1 MTTKVRCVSNG
12 VITMAAVA
20 VLGFPMMALAAK
32 QVSVTLI
39 TSTLNNPFFVSVVD
53 GAKAEAKSEGINLD
67 VENANNSA
75 QTALNLT
82 MTAVSKHPNVLIIDP
97 VGSNSGS
104 AMVRQ
109 ANRAKI
115 PVVAFD
121 RAPSSGHLDSF
132 IGYDAIAAGKAAA
145 KALAQSL
152 NGKGKV

>member
-67 VENANNSA
+67 VENAKHIIINKRSMGVGYAGIDNDLFYNSKTSMLFGDA
-75 QTALNLT
+75 KKVLTALAAEL
-82 MTAVSKHPNVLIIDP
+82 K
-97 VGSNSGS
+97 
-104 AMVRQ
+104 
-109 ANRAKI
+109 
-115 PVVAFD
+115 
-121 RAPSSGHLDSF
+121 
-132 IGYDAIAAGKAAA
+132 AI
-145 KALAQSL
+145 
-152 NGKGKV
+152 